1 MHETGPAANPPAAA
15 PQAPLVD
22 QPVDVE
28 VDDSTTV
35 YEGAVW
41 NVVRESFHLPE
52 AGGSLTRDVLA
63 HTGAVAVAV
72 IDEADRILLIRQ
84 YRHPIR
90 MRDWEIPAGLR
101 DVAGEDPA
109 LTASRE
115 LGEEAD
121 LEASEWHT
129 LADMYT
135 TPGGSTEII
144 RIYLARGVRDLPPA
158 RRTQREGEERGIVLR
173 WTPLPEA
180 VEAVLAGDIGNA
192 TACLAILH
200 ADRARAR
207 GWTNLRP
214 SHAPWPGGRD

>member
-1 MHETGPAANPPAAA
+1 MHEAEAAA
-15 PQAPLVD
+15 DIGATAVPLVD

-28 VDDSTTV
+28 VNGSTTV

-41 NVVRESFHLPE
+41 NVVRETFHLPE
-52 AGGSLTRDVLA
+52 AGGALTRDVLA
-63 HTGAVAVAV
+63 HTGAVAVAA

-90 MRDWEIPAGLR
+90 MRDWEVPAGLR
-101 DVAGEDPA
+101 DMAGEDPA
-109 LTASRE
+109 LTAARE

-121 LEASEWHT
+121 LQATGWHT

-144 RIYLARGVRDLPPA
+144 RIYLARGVHDLPHA
-158 RRTQREGEERGIVLR
+158 QRTEREGEERGIVLR
-173 WTPLPEA
+173 WTPLSEA
-180 VEAVLAGDIGNA
+180 VDAVLAGDIGNA

-200 ADRARAR
+200 ADRARVR
-207 GWTNLRP
+207 GWAGLRP
-214 SHAPWPGGRD
+214 VDAPWLGVRD